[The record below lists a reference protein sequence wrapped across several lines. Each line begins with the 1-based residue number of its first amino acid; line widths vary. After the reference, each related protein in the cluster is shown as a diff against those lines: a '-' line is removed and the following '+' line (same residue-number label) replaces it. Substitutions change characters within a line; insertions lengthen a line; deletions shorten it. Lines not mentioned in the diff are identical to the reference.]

1 MTRFTIV
8 PNTFVI
14 RTLNLT
20 DSANYL
26 ASSNVS
32 AHAFAQGWA
41 SPTEPFDFTS
51 AYGYAAPNSSKP
63 VYGGRRMWRA
73 FDLVAPSLHLDAT
86 LGFHARIPTYPL
98 SVKPDVL
105 LSPITI
111 MNLFSNYYKN
121 TSYDLTTSL
130 AAGPFHDPSRYS
142 GVINSTG
149 GWERSLSMHR
159 TVHSF
164 VLQTRSNMADA
175 IGGVAWYAQ
184 GVPAD
189 SVYFPI
195 SCGQTTLPTVF
206 NQAIRSKFDT
216 ESTWWAFHIGYPA
229 DWANQT
235 EYVLYPQH
243 YHPPAQVAAE
253 ENRTAAVDPDTGV
266 LSIVVGGADLS
277 ATEEHGAFVL
287 PKEFMI
293 GFVYGTMSLTLV
305 GAVVVLFSR
314 MRQVVG
320 SPVCAGS
327 VEGPVMKD
335 HVQVLPRLEGLGD
348 GAV

>member
-1 MTRFTIV
+1 
-8 PNTFVI
+8 
-14 RTLNLT
+14 
-20 DSANYL
+20 
-26 ASSNVS
+26 
-32 AHAFAQGWA
+32 
-41 SPTEPFDFTS
+41 
-51 AYGYAAPNSSKP
+51 
-63 VYGGRRMWRA
+63 
-73 FDLVAPSLHLDAT
+73 
-86 LGFHARIPTYPL
+86 
-98 SVKPDVL
+98 
-105 LSPITI
+105 
-111 MNLFSNYYKN
+111 
-121 TSYDLTTSL
+121 
-130 AAGPFHDPSRYS
+130 
-142 GVINSTG
+142 
-149 GWERSLSMHR
+149 
-159 TVHSF
+159 
-164 VLQTRSNMADA
+164 
-175 IGGVAWYAQ
+175 
-184 GVPAD
+184 

-206 NQAIRSKFDT
+206 NQAIRTQFDP
-216 ESTWWAFHIGYPA
+216 ESTWWAFQFTTNWAHLRYDLIHHEIQVERIKYTTLARELQQSTEASCRSRNLSTQDCVALVESAYNEFIETTTKAWWQFAWRLVSSFNAGYEFFNESATGGRSIGYPA

-253 ENRTAAVDPDTGV
+253 ENRTAAMDPDTGV